1 MELQAPIPGPGVRTD
16 ARETAADRVLEIT
29 CHYTVGGPAV
39 VRATPT
45 ACREV
50 SHSLFINHRVLSLKF
65 TKYGSITSP
74 RAQESISTSR
84 PIQTYNS
91 YIDR

>member
-1 MELQAPIPGPGVRTD
+1 MELQAPIPGPGVRTV

-50 SHSLFINHRVLSLKF
+50 TRCSLIIGF
-65 TKYGSITSP
+65 YP
-74 RAQESISTSR
+74 
-84 PIQTYNS
+84 
-91 YIDR
+91 